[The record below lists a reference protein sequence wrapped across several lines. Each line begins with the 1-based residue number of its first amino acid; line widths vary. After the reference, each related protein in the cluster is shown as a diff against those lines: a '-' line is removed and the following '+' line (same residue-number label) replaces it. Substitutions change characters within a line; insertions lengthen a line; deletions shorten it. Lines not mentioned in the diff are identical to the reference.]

1 MVRRAGGVRPWIVG
15 GGVCLLLV
23 FGTVS
28 FARRVSTGRPQVGA
42 DWFQTSQGPVVG
54 RVENGSPAQSSGL
67 LPGDRLER
75 VNGIPVRSVLDASSI
90 AWRLGTGGSVLLDV
104 DRGGSL
110 RTLEIRPASRVVIPP
125 LYGFL
130 GLLAV
135 AFLASGALVALRWP
149 TVRGGTAY
157 SVLAALLFANL
168 VLSHTGRA
176 DALDWAVYW
185 GDVLAGAL
193 VPAVLLHLVFALSRR
208 SLRGQGAA
216 LTLAYLAASAIV
228 AASVWLVGL
237 GGALS
242 LADPLRGAEW
252 IDRAELLFLGL
263 AVPLSIWL
271 LSRVYR
277 RASSPLH
284 RGQLRWMMWGVA
296 IGLLPFATIYV
307 LPWAAGGE
315 VPDWAELSAF
325 PMLVVPGAFTIA
337 FARYRLN
344 DLDTL
349 LRRALVEVT
358 SAFFTLAAYAVAVE
372 FFRRIVSGVLPLSA
386 SGLRY
391 LSILL
396 AAISYPTIRTWVRA
410 GVDRAF
416 YRSRYS
422 YRATLL
428 DWARELSAETH
439 LDTLLERLRD
449 RLRETLGVPEA
460 RVLVR
465 KDDGTFEM
473 VGASEDP
480 VAVVLPPSQ
489 LEALESGRHAHL
501 ERAEIPVLPWARHLV
516 AMKVKG
522 RLRAVL
528 AVADRR
534 DPEEPF
540 SSEDRSLLATLA
552 AHAATAIE
560 AARLVRE
567 VRSHAE
573 HVERLKASQERILES
588 SGVGLLLM
596 DDDGTILAWNRT
608 LEEMYGVSRRE
619 TIGRRIEDVFPLHAV
634 RRVQREISRAPRESE
649 VRIYR
654 YNLVNRSGRRII
666 VNLTISP
673 AGTQGDGTA
682 GRVVTFDDVT
692 SQVKLEEQVVRQER
706 LASLGLLAA
715 GVAHEVN
722 TPLTGISSY
731 TQMLLEEMA
740 ADDPRRAILEK
751 IESQSRRASSI
762 ANSLLNFARP
772 ERSTFEELS
781 VNDTVLE
788 VVRLFE
794 PQIRG
799 RGIRVE
805 TSLAESLPA
814 VHGHR
819 GKLQQVLL
827 NLLLNARDAVEE
839 GGKVVVSTSLRGGAV
854 SVEVLDD
861 GVGIAE
867 EDLPRIFD
875 PFFTT
880 KGSGKGTGLGLSI
893 SYGIVREH
901 DGEMSVQSSPGEWT
915 RFRVELPA
923 VRSAEALA

>member
-1 MVRRAGGVRPWIVG
+1 MVRRAGGSRPWVVLG
-15 GGVCLLLV
+15 LVCLLAAL
-23 FGTVS
+23 GTVS
-28 FARRVSTGRPQVGA
+28 FVRRATSRIPEVGA
-42 DWFQTSQGPVVG
+42 DWVQGPAGPMVA
-54 RVENGSPAQSSGL
+54 RVDPESPAQSAGL
-67 LPGDRLER
+67 LRDDRLER
-75 VNGIPVRSVLDASSI
+75 VNGAEVTSVLDARSI
-90 AWRLGTGGSVLLDV
+90 AWRLGSGGTVLVDV
-104 DRGGSL
+104 DRGGTRL
-110 RTLEIRPASRVVIPP
+110 TLEIRPAARLAVPA

-130 GLLAV
+130 GLVAV
-135 AFLASGALVALRWP
+135 AFLASGTFVALRWP

-157 SVLAALLFANL
+157 AVLCGLLFAHL

-176 DALDWAVYW
+176 DAFDWTVYW
-185 GDVLAGAL
+185 SDVVAGAL
-193 VPAVLLHLVFALSRR
+193 VPAVLLHLVFLLSRR
-208 SLRGQGAA
+208 AVPGRRVGLA
-216 LTLAYLAASAIV
+216 LAYLFAAGIVGAAI
-228 AASVWLVGL
+228 WLVAF
-237 GGALS
+237 GGALR
-242 LADPLRGAEW
+242 LLDPVAAVEG
-252 IDRAELLFLGL
+252 IDRAELGFLGASVPL
-263 AVPLSIWL
+263 AVWL
-271 LSRVYR
+271 LFRGYR
-277 RASSPLH
+277 RTASPLH
-284 RGQLRWMMWGVA
+284 RSQLRWMLWGVA
-296 IGLLPFATIYV
+296 IGLLPFVAIYV
-307 LPWAAGGE
+307 LPWAAGAD
-315 VPDWAELSAF
+315 VPGWADLSAF
-325 PMLVVPGAFTIA
+325 PMLVVPGAFTVA

-349 LRRALVEVT
+349 LRRALAET
-358 SAFFTLAAYAVAVE
+358 ASAFLTLAAYAAAAE
-372 FFRRIVSGVLPLSA
+372 FLHRAGSGLLPLSW
-386 SGLRY
+386 SGVRY
-391 LSILL
+391 LAILL
-396 AAISYPTIRTWVRA
+396 AALSYPTIRAWVRK
-410 GVDRAF
+410 GVDLAF

-439 LDTLLERLRD
+439 LETLLARLRE

-465 KDDGTFEM
+465 HEDGAFEAA
-473 VGASEDP
+473 GAGEDP
-480 VAVVLPPSQ
+480 ATVVLPPRH
-489 LEALESGRHAHL
+489 LESLDGGRHVVL
-501 ERAEIPVLPWARHLV
+501 EERELPELPWARHLV

-528 AVADRR
+528 AVADRP

-567 VRSHAE
+567 VRAHAQ

-608 LEEMYGVSRRE
+608 LEEMHALPRRE
-619 TIGRRIEDVFPLHAV
+619 AIGRRIDEVFPLHAV
-634 RRVQREISRAPRESE
+634 RRVQREIARLPVEEEA
-649 VRIYR
+649 RIYR
-654 YNLVNRSGRRII
+654 YNLVNRAGRRIV

-673 AGTQGDGTA
+673 AGAGGEGAA

-692 SQVKLEEQVVRQER
+692 DQVKLEEQVLRQER

-731 TQMLLEEMA
+731 TQMLLEEMSP
-740 ADDPRRAILEK
+740 DDPRRAILEK
-751 IESQSRRASSI
+751 IEAQSRRASSI

-772 ERSTFEELS
+772 ERSVYEDLS
-781 VNDTVLE
+781 LNDTVTE
-788 VVRLFE
+788 VLRLFD
-794 PQIRG
+794 PKIRE

-805 TSLAESLPA
+805 TSLAADLPR
-814 VHGHR
+814 VHGHK
-819 GKLQQVLL
+819 GKIQQVLL
-827 NLLLNARDAVEE
+827 NLLLNAWDAVED
-839 GGKVVVSTSLRGGAV
+839 GGRVVVSTEVRAGAV
-854 SVEVLDD
+854 VLQVVDD

-880 KGSGKGTGLGLSI
+880 KGRGKGTGLGLSI

-901 DGEMSVQSSPGEWT
+901 DGEMSAESVPGEWT
-915 RFRVELPA
+915 RFRVEFPE
-923 VRSAEALA
+923 VRPAEALA

>member
-1 MVRRAGGVRPWIVG
+1 MLKRAGGSRPWVISG
-15 GGVCLLLV
+15 LVCLLVV

-28 FARRVSTGRPQVGA
+28 FVRRVTSRVPEVGA
-42 DWFQTSQGPVVG
+42 DWVQGPGGPVVAA
-54 RVENGSPAQSSGL
+54 VEPESPAQAAGL
-67 LPGDRLER
+67 LRGDRLER
-75 VNGIPVRSVLDASSI
+75 VNGAEVASVLDAASV
-90 AWRLGTGGSVLLDV
+90 AWGLRANGTVLVDV
-104 DRGGSL
+104 DRGGTRL
-110 RTLEIRPASRVVIPP
+110 TLEIRPAARVEVPP

-130 GLLAV
+130 GLVAV
-135 AFLASGALVALRWP
+135 AFLASGVFVALRWP

-157 SVLAALLFANL
+157 AVFCGLLFAHL

-176 DALDWAVYW
+176 DALDWAVY
-185 GDVLAGAL
+185 GADVAAGAL
-193 VPAVLLHLVFALSRR
+193 APAVLIHLVYVLSRR
-208 SLRGQGAA
+208 TVTGRRVGLG
-216 LTLAYLAASAIV
+216 LAYVTAAGIV
-228 AASVWLVGL
+228 AAAGWLVAF
-237 GGALS
+237 GGALR
-242 LADPLRGAEW
+242 LRNPVAAVEG
-252 IDRAELLFLGL
+252 IDRAEVGFLGVAAPLAAWLLFQ
-263 AVPLSIWL
+263 A
-271 LSRVYR
+271 YR
-277 RASSPLH
+277 RTASPLH
-284 RGQLRWMMWGVA
+284 RSQLRWMLWGVA
-296 IGLLPFATIYV
+296 IGLLPFVAIYV
-307 LPWAAGGE
+307 LPWAAGAG
-315 VPDWAELSAF
+315 VPEWADLAVF
-325 PMLVVPGAFTIA
+325 PMLVVPGAFTVA

-349 LRRALVEVT
+349 LRRMLAEAA
-358 SAFFTLAAYAVAVE
+358 SAFLTLAAYAAAAE
-372 FFRRIVSGVLPLSA
+372 FLHRAAGGVLPLSW
-386 SGLRY
+386 SGVRY
-391 LSILL
+391 LAILL
-396 AAISYPTIRTWVRA
+396 AAVSYPTIRLWVRK
-410 GVDRAF
+410 GVDLAF

-439 LDTLLERLRD
+439 LETLLDRLRG
-449 RLRETLGVPEA
+449 RLRETLGVPDA

-465 KDDGTFEM
+465 GEGDVFEVAGAEDGPST
-473 VGASEDP
+473 
-480 VAVVLPPSQ
+480 VVLPR
-489 LEALESGRHAHL
+489 GHL
-501 ERAEIPVLPWARHLV
+501 ETLGSGHHVVLEERELAELPWARHLV

-528 AVADRR
+528 AVADRE

-567 VRSHAE
+567 VRKHAE

-608 LEEMYGVSRRE
+608 LEAMYALSRAE
-619 TIGRRIEDVFPLHAV
+619 AIGRRIDEVFPLHAV
-634 RRVQREISRAPRESE
+634 RRVQREIARLPDKSE
-649 VRIYR
+649 ARIYR
-654 YNLVNRSGRRII
+654 YNLVNRAGRRIV

-673 AGTQGDGTA
+673 PGGSGEGAA

-692 SQVKLEEQVVRQER
+692 DQVKLEEQVLRQER

-731 TQMLLEEMA
+731 TQMLLEEMLP
-740 ADDPRRAILEK
+740 DDPRRAILEK
-751 IESQSRRASSI
+751 IEAQSRRASSI

-772 ERSTFEELS
+772 ERSAYEELS
-781 VNDTVLE
+781 LNDTVTE
-788 VVRLFE
+788 VLRLFE
-794 PQIRG
+794 PKIRE
-799 RGIRVE
+799 RGIRLE
-805 TSLAESLPA
+805 TSLAADLPPI
-814 VHGHR
+814 HGHK
-819 GKLQQVLL
+819 GKVQQVLL

-839 GGKVVVSTSLRGGAV
+839 GGRVSVTTEVREGAV
-854 SVEVLDD
+854 ALQVVDD

-880 KGSGKGTGLGLSI
+880 KGRGRGTGLGLSI

-901 DGEMSVQSSPGEWT
+901 EGELSVESVPGEWT
-915 RFRVELPA
+915 RFRVEFPLARP
-923 VRSAEALA
+923 AEALA